1 MLPESYY
8 LNQME
13 AVKLADGP
21 FLSEEDL
28 LDGREGLTGREM
40 LCLRLGVLVGLKQWE
55 VVRHRLSETSLS
67 FSSGELWHLLAEVA
81 LIAGEVGRYHLSAL
95 LEELRPG
102 KGWAQEGHSALID
115 RAKQTNGIST
125 AERVKGVDGLTQRE
139 LALLGLGISFG
150 ARCWYT

>member
-1 MLPESYY
+1 MLPENYY

-13 AVKLADGP
+13 AVKLTEGS
-21 FLSEEDL
+21 FVSEQDL
-28 LDGREGLTGREM
+28 AAGKEGLTRREM

-55 VVRHRLSETSLS
+55 VVRYRLIELITS
-67 FSSGELWHLLAEVA
+67 FSTDDLWRLLAEVA
-81 LIAGEVGRYHLSAL
+81 LSTGEVGRYHLSVL

-102 KGWAQEGHSALID
+102 QGWAKEGHCSLLDLA
-115 RAKQTNGIST
+115 RQRNGVLPTKHLTVEDS
-125 AERVKGVDGLTQRE
+125 LTQRE